1 MTYEEYMQGDV
12 TVSIQAIEELLACA
26 VEDYGIH
33 HSRIKRMDREEIAF
47 SVKVN
52 APATSLHALYLHVRE
67 QLGIQLGDDVVSYVQ
82 FVAR

>member
-1 MTYEEYMQGDV
+1 
-12 TVSIQAIEELLACA
+12 
-26 VEDYGIH
+26 
-33 HSRIKRMDREEIAF
+33 MDREEIAF